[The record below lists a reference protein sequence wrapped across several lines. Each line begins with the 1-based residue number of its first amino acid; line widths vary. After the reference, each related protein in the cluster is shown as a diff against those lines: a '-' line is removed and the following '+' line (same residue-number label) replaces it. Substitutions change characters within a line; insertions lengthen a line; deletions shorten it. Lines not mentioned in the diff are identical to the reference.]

1 MTARINNHF
10 GNMLYKAIAAHE
22 SYKRLKEL

>member
-1 MTARINNHF
+1 MTTRINNHF
-10 GNMLYKAIAAHE
+10 GAMLDKAIAAHE